1 VSTSGPRRPSRPR
14 KPRPPSAAD
23 RASAALGGR
32 AVRGITYWV
41 VVAVGV
47 LLLALW
53 IVSGPVC
60 GISNVTV
67 DGYTGPDK
75 AAVQETAELV
85 ADTGSMVRVPVGD
98 MRRALTR
105 FPGIIDVNVTRDWP
119 RSITVDVTMGEPVA
133 VLAVDSGGRY
143 LLSPSGQVMGK
154 ADATA
159 GLPVIR
165 VKALPP
171 GGVLTAPGERAA
183 LLLVGWLPPEVAGRL
198 RNLRYSDGRL
208 FADLASGLELR
219 IGAPE
224 QLAEK
229 AQALVA
235 VLSQADPAVLAK
247 GAYLDISNP
256 RRPMLGSKVVPI
268 TEGAD
273 GVSTTGGTDSTGGS
287 DATGGTDTTGSGV
300 DGSTGD
306 GTGGSMGNDTGD
318 GSSAG
323 DSGAAG
329 DPSG

>member
-1 VSTSGPRRPSRPR
+1 MSTKGPRRPSGSRRAGRPR
-14 KPRPPSAAD
+14 KPRPPSAGE
-23 RASAALGGR
+23 RASAVVNNR
-32 AVRGITYWV
+32 AVRGITYWLV
-41 VVAVGV
+41 VGVGV

-53 IVSGPVC
+53 IVSGPAC

-75 AAVQETAELV
+75 AAVQETAEIV
-85 ADTGSMVRVPVGD
+85 AGTGSMVRLPVGD

-105 FPGIIDVNVTRDWP
+105 FPGVVEVNVTRDWP

-133 VLAVDSGGRY
+133 ILAVDSGGRY

-171 GGVLTAPGERAA
+171 GGVLTAPGDRAA
-183 LLLVGWLPPEVAGRL
+183 LLFVGWLTPEVAGRL
-198 RNLRYSDGRL
+198 RNLRYVDGRL
-208 FADLASGLELR
+208 FADLANGLELR

-229 AQALVA
+229 AQALAA
-235 VLSQADPAVLAK
+235 VLSQAAPETLAK
-247 GAYLDISNP
+247 AAYLDISNP

-268 TEGAD
+268 IEGAE
-273 GVSTTGGTDSTGGS
+273 GTST
-287 DATGGTDTTGSGV
+287 TGGTDTTGA
-300 DGSTGD
+300 
-306 GTGGSMGNDTGD
+306 GD
-318 GSSAG
+318 GSSGDDESPGNGSGSG
-323 DSGAAG
+323 DSSAAG